1 MPWVP
6 GQSGNP
12 DGGASRK
19 PIRDAINLELT
30 MMEQGGLDSLPKLS
44 ARAMVRAQIAKACA
58 GDTNAFNA
66 IADRSDGKPRQVI
79 TGDAAEPL
87 ALRVERGDDA
97 REHIIAELGR
107 IAARQTIIAEATEP
121 LILKKE

>member
-1 MPWVP
+1 MTWIP

-30 MMEQGGLDSLPKLS
+30 MMDRGALDPLPKLS

-66 IADRSDGKPRQVI
+66 IADRSDGKPKTMVV
-79 TGDAAEPL
+79 GDAAEPI
-87 ALRVERGDDA
+87 AVHVSRGDEA
-97 REHIIAELGR
+97 REFIAAQLAR
-107 IAARQTIIAEATEP
+107 IASRVVSDEAAEP
-121 LILKKE
+121 LTLRNE